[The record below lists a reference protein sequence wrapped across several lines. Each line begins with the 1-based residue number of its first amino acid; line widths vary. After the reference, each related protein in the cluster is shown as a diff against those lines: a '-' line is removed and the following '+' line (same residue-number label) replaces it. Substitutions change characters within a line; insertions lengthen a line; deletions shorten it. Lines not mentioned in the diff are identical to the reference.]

1 MDHQMLSMGLLN
13 MAQLSAIIPS
23 HMDSL
28 ARDNDASVMKAF
40 FSCIL
45 VITTASI
52 YFLFKCSHSYPFYQG
67 REKAAGLSTYFFINY
82 GLA

>member
-1 MDHQMLSMGLLN
+1 MMDHQMLSMGLLN

-28 ARDNDASVMKAF
+28 ARDNDTSVMKAF

-52 YFLFKCSHSYPFYQG
+52 YF
-67 REKAAGLSTYFFINY
+67 
-82 GLA
+82 